1 MLCSKLKFWFDS
13 LTISM
18 VICNLL
24 FNDTMG
30 YTIHYVKFH
39 MLHLISGSPSCFC
52 LARYSS
58 VIVC

>member
-1 MLCSKLKFWFDS
+1 MLFSKLKFWFDL
-13 LTISM
+13 LTIST

-24 FNDTMG
+24 FNDTIG

-39 MLHLISGSPSCFC
+39 ILHLISGTPSYLC

-58 VIVC
+58 VIVG